1 MQSKPAFLSLLARAR
16 RVAVTSVI
24 ALLVLATTVA
34 AAADPQKV
42 LRLATADIDTLD
54 PQQWQD
60 TYSNTVGSAIFE
72 AMFQWDYFARPPRPV
87 PNAAAS
93 APVVSA
99 DGLTWTFRLQP
110 QIFFTDD
117 AAFGGKPRELVA
129 ADYVY
134 SIKRY
139 LDPNLRGGG
148 DPLISDLIVGM
159 RQVVD
164 AARKP
169 GARFNY
175 DAPVEGLRALDRHTL
190 QIRIV
195 APNYPSMTDV
205 MVGMRAVARE
215 VIDAAGGDIQ
225 SRPVGT
231 GPYRLAS
238 WKRGSSV
245 VLEANPRYRALTY
258 PQSDNPAHAELVR
271 SMTGKRLPQIGRIE
285 FNVIDEQQT
294 RLLEFES
301 GKLDIVELRGEGA
314 QRFLVN
320 GELDPRM
327 AARGIRRQAYETI
340 SVRSLY
346 INMQD
351 PVLGGM
357 GTPAVAL
364 RRALGLGV
372 DAAALI
378 RVVYAGQGVTSSQI
392 IAPALSGFDDQA
404 PPRRHDPALA
414 NALLDRTG
422 YGRRD
427 AEGFRL
433 QPDGRPLTITLL
445 IFPGSVW
452 REVQTLVKKNMD
464 TIGVRM
470 AFRTMAMQ
478 DLFKDTAAGK
488 FQVVIHGRSTSPT
501 GMGFQQ
507 LHGPDPRE
515 INESQFRLDAYDRAF
530 ERFLRAPTQQER
542 MEAARVMN
550 AIVAAWAPMLPL
562 MVDIENA
569 FTQPWVQG
577 YRRSEFGS
585 YYQYLDIDLARRKAA
600 GG

>member
-1 MQSKPAFLSLLARAR
+1 MQPHPACLPLLARAR
-16 RVAVTSVI
+16 RVAVISVI
-24 ALLVLATTVA
+24 ALLVHGATVA
-34 AAADPQKV
+34 TAADPQKV

-72 AMFQWDYFARPPRPV
+72 AMFHWDYFARPPRPV
-87 PNAAAS
+87 PNTAES
-93 APVVSA
+93 APAVSA

-148 DPLISDLIVGM
+148 DPLVSDLIVGM
-159 RQVVD
+159 RQLVD

-175 DAPVEGLRALDRHTL
+175 NAPVEGLRALDRHTL

-195 APNYPSMTDV
+195 APNYPSMNDV
-205 MVGMRAVARE
+205 MTSMRAVARE
-215 VIDAAGGDIQ
+215 VIDATGGDIQ

-231 GPYRLAS
+231 GPYRLAA
-238 WKRGSSV
+238 WKRGSMV

-301 GKLDIVELRGEGA
+301 GKLDVVELRGEGA

-327 AARGIRRQAYETI
+327 ASRGIRRQAYETI

-364 RRALGLGV
+364 RRALGLGI

-392 IAPALSGFDDQA
+392 IAPALSGFDDRA

-452 REVQTLVKKNMD
+452 REVQTLLKKNMD
-464 TIGVRM
+464 AIGVRM
-470 AFRTMAMQ
+470 AFRTMATQ

-507 LHGPDPRE
+507 LHGPEPRE

-530 ERFLRAPTQQER
+530 ERFLRASTQSER
-542 MEAARVMN
+542 MDAAREMN
-550 AIVAAWAPMLPL
+550 AIVAVWAPMLPL

-600 GG
+600 GS